1 MSKNLQKRLFP
12 KVAFDISVTPL
23 VSSSDVGRA
32 IKFGQSVTF
41 YWTFYWR
48 ELRNDA
54 NIIRCSHL
62 APWISCHSWNYFSLR
77 KEKWKMVHYSQFL
90 FDPQAFSTIDKIE
103 KVLVQTCLKHLN
115 YGVPWPIPDCLL
127 PRKCQLPWKRPCIGK
142 RLVVKKRPGERK
154 HFPFPNR
161 KEKTFPFQTE
171 KKTLSLSKLK
181 SCFLSKTLN
190 ELQCSL
196 KWTLTR

>member
-1 MSKNLQKRLFP
+1 MSKTYKKRLFP

-62 APWISCHSWNYFSLR
+62 APWISCHSGNYFLCFIEKGEVGNGALFTISLWCSSFFHYWQN
-77 KEKWKMVHYSQFL
+77 WKSFGANL
-90 FDPQAFSTIDKIE
+90 SQAFKLWCPMAHSWLPIAPKMPIALKASMHWE
-103 KVLVQTCLKHLN
+103 KVGGQKAAR
-115 YGVPWPIPDCLL
+115 W
-127 PRKCQLPWKRPCIGK
+127 
-142 RLVVKKRPGERK
+142 
-154 HFPFPNR
+154 
-161 KEKTFPFQTE
+161 
-171 KKTLSLSKLK
+171 KKTLSLSKQERKNLPFPNRK
-181 SCFLSKTLN
+181 ENTFTF
-190 ELQCSL
+190 Q
-196 KWTLTR
+196 T